1 MAESLIKWKKGDYIK
16 LGQAVARFNRR
27 IKELEVDDIE
37 YLPEL
42 KDYEELKENIL
53 SRKEL
58 NRVLNSLRK
67 FSKTGMGEM
76 VELPSGQFVTKWEY
90 SEIKLSR
97 NRALKELGTER
108 LSIETGTKWR
118 GMGDERLNQ
127 IEATIESIT
136 DIENVRG
143 SDFKRRK
150 SRLFF
155 LGKTDIELVRA
166 KQFRDNFL
174 NSLEELSVYDNYNLL
189 FNKLAS
195 IKNPISFYN
204 YVRNSDVLM
213 DLFLYYK
220 DKPTAQTYGG
230 FESNQDAF
238 NYAIEELGL
247 MK

>member
-16 LGQAVARFNRR
+16 LGQAVSRFNKR
-27 IKELEVDDIE
+27 INELEVDDIE
-37 YLPEL
+37 YLPDL
-42 KDYEELKENIL
+42 KNYEELKESIL

-58 NRVLNSLRK
+58 NRVINSLRK

-76 VELPSGQFVTKWEY
+76 IELPSGELVTKWEY
-90 SEIKLSR
+90 SEIKLAR
-97 NRALKELGTER
+97 NRALKQLQTER
-108 LSIETGTKWR
+108 VSIEEGRKWR
-118 GMGDERLNQ
+118 GMGDERLDQ
-127 IEATIESIT
+127 IDATIESIT

-143 SDFKRRK
+143 SEFKRK
-150 SRLFF
+150 LSRLFF

-166 KQFRDNFL
+166 KTFKENFM
-174 NSLEELSVYDNYNLL
+174 NAIEEMSTYDNYNIL

-238 NYAIEELGL
+238 NYALEELGL
-247 MK
+247 LK